1 MVTHPV
7 VSYFAAAPVSSGEFG
22 EGLCASF
29 LGRMVSSEKGDLRHF
44 FGIGGAGAADDGQT
58 AACGQVCFEWFE
70 GVNFYASLVEA
81 SVGGVGFFCVGKRGE
96 PSWASRSAAL

>member
-7 VSYFAAAPVSSGEFG
+7 VSYFAAAPVSSREFG
-22 EGLCASF
+22 EGLRASC
-29 LGRMVSSEKGDLRHF
+29 LGPMVGSEEGDLRHF
-44 FGIGGAGAADDGQT
+44 FGIGGAGAAYDGQT
-58 AACGQVCFEWFE
+58 AATGQVCFEGFE
-70 GVNFYASLVEA
+70 GVNFYVSLVEA